1 MARPSPEDLSIAE
14 LVTRTKHDYGMT
26 WADMADQLGRSD
38 RMVRKLARGESS
50 GESFRQSL
58 TELYSSGRVDH
69 LTPRRRRADGSLAP
83 VRAKRGEEVKSRT
96 PTDTRGRR
104 MASVRRGRFSVT
116 TQHLGGGNRID
127 EIEMPVTKNSQGRKK
142 AWAAFQEKMLSTT
155 KSQAQKDKRVRVTI
169 TTQDADGQRRSYQIG
184 TKSGFHASDVRADI
198 KTDHGGSPESWAAY
212 QLSAVYPDT
221 GGSIVGVQLSV
232 ADAARPKTVRIE
244 EDRARTR
251 RRRWSGR

>member
-26 WADMADQLGRSD
+26 WGEMASQLGRSD

-69 LTPRRRRADGSLAP
+69 LTPRRRNADQHLVP
-83 VRAKRGEEVKSRT
+83 VRAKRGGDTTTRV

-104 MASVRRGRFSVT
+104 MASVRRGRFNVAP
-116 TQHLGGGNRID
+116 TQHLGGGNRIE
-127 EIEMPVTKNSQGRKK
+127 EIEMPAKGKQGRKK
-142 AWAAFQEKMLSTT
+142 AWAAFDEKMLRATQ
-155 KSQAQKDKRVRVTI
+155 SQAQKDKRVRVTI
-169 TTQDADGQRRSYQIG
+169 ITQDADGQRRSYEIG

-198 KTDHGGSPESWAAY
+198 KSDHGGSSEGWAAY

-221 GGSIVGVQLSV
+221 GGSIVGVRLNV
-232 ADAARPKTVRIE
+232 ADAARPKRVRIE
-244 EDRARTR
+244 EDVARTR
-251 RRRWSGR
+251 RRKWSGR